1 MTLAIKKSKKT
12 NKKQSNKN
20 KKEKKLSYIDIYNN
34 NIKDIAIKYRTD
46 LISRITNS
54 EKLFRS
60 FLDRN
65 GYRYEFQ
72 KIIYLYEDSNS
83 SKITK
88 FYIADFYIKQ
98 LHLIIEID
106 GGYHTTIQ
114 QTNYDND
121 KDKRIKKQYPTI
133 NILRIKNEDCSNKIL
148 LKDLLDGYKDDFDN

>member
-34 NIKDIAIKYRTD
+34 KIKDIAIKYRTD

-148 LKDLLDGYKDDFDN
+148 LKDLLDGYKDDFGN

>member
-148 LKDLLDGYKDDFDN
+148 LKDLLDGYKDDFGN

>member
-133 NILRIKNEDCSNKIL
+133 NILRIKKELFVFSIIIII
-148 LKDLLDGYKDDFDN
+148 

>member
-72 KIIYLYEDSNS
+72 KN
-83 SKITK
+83 
-88 FYIADFYIKQ
+88 
-98 LHLIIEID
+98 
-106 GGYHTTIQ
+106 
-114 QTNYDND
+114 
-121 KDKRIKKQYPTI
+121 
-133 NILRIKNEDCSNKIL
+133 NIFI
-148 LKDLLDGYKDDFDN
+148 

>member
-114 QTNYDND
+114 QINYDND

-148 LKDLLDGYKDDFDN
+148 LKDLLDGYKDDFGN

>member
-1 MTLAIKKSKKT
+1 M
-12 NKKQSNKN
+12 
-20 KKEKKLSYIDIYNN
+20 
-34 NIKDIAIKYRTD
+34 
-46 LISRITNS
+46 
-54 EKLFRS
+54 S
-60 FLDRN
+60 FK
-65 GYRYEFQ
+65 
-72 KIIYLYEDSNS
+72 KIIYLYEDFNS

-148 LKDLLDGYKDDFDN
+148 LKDLLDGYKDDFGN

>member
-46 LISRITNS
+46 LICRITKS

-148 LKDLLDGYKDDFDN
+148 LKDLLDGYKDDFGN

>member
-54 EKLFRS
+54 EKIFRS

-148 LKDLLDGYKDDFDN
+148 LKDLLDGYKDDFGN